1 MAFIHSEGVYCLRIQ
16 ESLEE
21 ALWHFQ
27 MANGRRAVVSN
38 SHPALKG
45 TGA

>member
-21 ALWHFQ
+21 TGRHFQ
-27 MANGRRAVVSN
+27 MANTKQSYLVVTM
-38 SHPALKG
+38 AG
-45 TGA
+45 